1 MTHADATVVPEAA
14 LAAAD
19 HMLGDALATTTL
31 IEYGDYEC
39 PFCVRAEP
47 LTQQLIDA
55 SGTRLRFVFRHFPL
69 VEKHPYAELAA
80 EAAEAAA
87 AQGRFWAMHHKLFT
101 QTHHLSLPGLTACAE
116 SIGLEMNRFK
126 AEMADRIYTQ
136 RVQEHRRAA
145 VQSGV
150 RTTPTYFLNGRVI
163 DVSDG
168 FDRLDHAVRAALP
181 GR

>member
-1 MTHADATVVPEAA
+1 MTPADTTVAPLAG

-19 HMLGDALATTTL
+19 HMLGDASAGVTL

-39 PFCVRAEP
+39 PYCVQAEP
-47 LTQQLIDA
+47 PTQRLIA
-55 SGTRLRFVFRHFPL
+55 TSGTRLRFVFRHSPL
-69 VEKHPYAELAA
+69 VEIHAHAELAA

-87 AQGRFWAMHHKLFT
+87 AQGRFWPMHHKLFT
-101 QTHHLSLPGLTACAE
+101 QSHDLSLPALTACAE

-126 AEMADRIYTQ
+126 GEMADRIYTQ

-145 VQSGV
+145 LQSGV
-150 RTTPTYFLNGRVI
+150 RTTPTFFLNGELV
-163 DVSDG
+163 DVSAG
-168 FDRLDHAVRAALP
+168 FDALAQAVHAALT